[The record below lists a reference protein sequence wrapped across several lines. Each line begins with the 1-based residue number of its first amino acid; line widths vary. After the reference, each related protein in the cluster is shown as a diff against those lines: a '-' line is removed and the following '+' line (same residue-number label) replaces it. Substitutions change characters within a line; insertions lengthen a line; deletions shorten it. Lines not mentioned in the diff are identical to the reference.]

1 MEQLIEFT
9 NSNLLLVAASIGL
22 FLAAIFN
29 ELKIKEGDVC
39 GLSTIDAVKLI
50 NKNSMVIDLR
60 TPDAFRKKR
69 LLNSTNMAQ
78 DDLTDEFIKKQKN
91 PLLFVC
97 ETGGQSKKTS
107 LLYRKAGAENVFYI
121 KGGLTEWVNNSL
133 PLSNQRE

>member
-1 MEQLIEFT
+1 M
-9 NSNLLLVAASIGL
+9 AASIGL

-50 NKNSMVIDLR
+50 NKNSVVIDLR
-60 TPDAFRKKR
+60 TPDAFQKKR

-133 PLSNQRE
+133 PLSN

>member
-69 LLNSTNMAQ
+69 LSNSTNMAQ
-78 DDLTDEFIKKQKN
+78 DDITDEFIKKQKSMLKKIVAE
-91 PLLFVC
+91 LLK
-97 ETGGQSKKTS
+97 Q
-107 LLYRKAGAENVFYI
+107 NHI
-121 KGGLTEWVNNSL
+121 
-133 PLSNQRE
+133 